1 MKHFGTDGIRGK
13 WQKVKDQAY
22 PLGVVLAERYKIIAV
37 ARDTRT
43 SSFDIEKELVRGLLS
58 GGADVLLTGV
68 MPTPAL
74 AYIAK
79 EHKIDCAVM
88 ITASHNPP
96 EYNGLKVMSGK
107 GKLDE
112 KEESD
117 LDDALDNFLKCKI
130 SASGRVDIMSGAV
143 REYKRH
149 IQSIFS
155 HLDLTTL
162 DRPVYIDTAHGC
174 FSYIAKDVLE
184 TLGADVIA
192 FNNDYDG
199 ERINVNSG
207 ATSIET
213 MLSQMPDRAI
223 GFGFDGDGDRVIAI
237 LDGKIFD
244 GDQILY
250 NLATYYKSKSRGVC
264 GVVGTIMTGGGVE
277 KALERQK
284 INLFRADV
292 GDKYVAE
299 MMREKCAI
307 LGGERSGH
315 IIVGDKTATGDGLV
329 TALAFLESYMGG
341 NVKKVREYKTINCG
355 IDAENPKELFESAEF
370 QGKICKF
377 VGKIG
382 KKGRVIVRPSG
393 TEKVIRITIE
403 VYDSRLDCEKF
414 IQEIFFS
421 KNQQKSR

>member
-1 MKHFGTDGIRGK
+1 M
-13 WQKVKDQAY
+13 
-22 PLGVVLAERYKIIAV
+22 
-37 ARDTRT
+37 
-43 SSFDIEKELVRGLLS
+43 
-58 GGADVLLTGV
+58 
-68 MPTPAL
+68 
-74 AYIAK
+74 
-79 EHKIDCAVM
+79 
-88 ITASHNPP
+88 
-96 EYNGLKVMSGK
+96 
-107 GKLDE
+107 
-112 KEESD
+112 
-117 LDDALDNFLKCKI
+117 
-130 SASGRVDIMSGAV
+130 
-143 REYKRH
+143 
-149 IQSIFS
+149 
-155 HLDLTTL
+155 
-162 DRPVYIDTAHGC
+162 
-174 FSYIAKDVLE
+174 
-184 TLGADVIA
+184 IA